1 MADREAQN
9 QLDAASARG
18 VRSVLLGVVVNAGLV
33 GIKLVSG
40 VLGNSYALIADAME
54 SALDIL
60 SSLIVYSGL
69 RIGSMPAD
77 REHPYGHGKAEPLA
91 AMAVAIS
98 LLAAAVGLAIQSVR
112 EILVPHHAPEPFTL
126 AVLVVVVISKEVMA
140 RYVHGVGED
149 IQSTSVKAD
158 AWHHRSDALTSA
170 AAFVGIS
177 VALAMGKGYE
187 SADDWAAL
195 VACAIIAF
203 NGIFILRTA
212 ALEVMDT
219 APDPQVEEQVRK
231 VASSVPDV
239 VQVEKCRIRKYGLKL
254 AIDLH
259 IEVDGNLS
267 VARGHEISHQ
277 VKNALLKSTLPIEDV
292 LVHIEP
298 ARGTK

>member
-1 MADREAQN
+1 MPDREAQR
-9 QLDAASARG
+9 QVDAASAKG

-98 LLAAAVGLAIQSVR
+98 LIAAAIGLAIQSVR
-112 EILVPHHAPEPFTL
+112 EILIPHHAPEPFTL
-126 AVLVVVVISKEVMA
+126 IVLVGVVAGKFVLG
-140 RYVHGVGED
+140 RYVGRVGED

-158 AWHHRSDALTSA
+158 AWHHHSDALTSL

-177 VALAMGKGYE
+177 IAL
-187 SADDWAAL
+187 
-195 VACAIIAF
+195 
-203 NGIFILRTA
+203 
-212 ALEVMDT
+212 
-219 APDPQVEEQVRK
+219 
-231 VASSVPDV
+231 
-239 VQVEKCRIRKYGLKL
+239 
-254 AIDLH
+254 
-259 IEVDGNLS
+259 
-267 VARGHEISHQ
+267 
-277 VKNALLKSTLPIEDV
+277 
-292 LVHIEP
+292 
-298 ARGTK
+298 